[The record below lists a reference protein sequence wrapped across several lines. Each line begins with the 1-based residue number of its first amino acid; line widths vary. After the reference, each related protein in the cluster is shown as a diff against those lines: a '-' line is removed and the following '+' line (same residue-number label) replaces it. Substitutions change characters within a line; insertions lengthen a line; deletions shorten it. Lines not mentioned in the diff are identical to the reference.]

1 MENENDNNN
10 NEYFNEYNETVF
22 ELEYANQPIKNN
34 IKYKNWEKK
43 IKDKNGN
50 NIRFLRCRKDN
61 IIFCVNKNE
70 KTDDP
75 CTAKCPLCKHLICF
89 YCSRYSL
96 FEMFVGNCCLKRGIY
111 YLFFVNPFESYL
123 KSGSPEIPDSKLIS
137 IFFIPYAYLPFSIKL
152 CYLFFFEG
160 LPNITSDDEG
170 NGELVSYGEYYHE
183 NKKIAYYI
191 ITYIHTLF
199 AFVISIPFT
208 LIDFVFHLLLILISI
223 PFSGTPK
230 LYYFG
235 IIFGSAH
242 PDFYIEDLIFKIY
255 YFNNEKD
262 YYDLPMK

>member
-10 NEYFNEYNETVF
+10 NEYINEYNETVF
-22 ELEYANQPIKNN
+22 ELEYENQPIKNN

-43 IKDKNGN
+43 MKDKNGN
-50 NIRFLRCRKDN
+50 NIRFLRCSKDN

-75 CTAKCPLCKHLICF
+75 CTAKCPFCKHLICF

-137 IFFIPYAYLPFSIKL
+137 IFFIPYAYLPFFIKL

>member
-1 MENENDNNN
+1 MENENKDNDEYL
-10 NEYFNEYNETVF
+10 NEPNGTVF

-43 IKDKNGN
+43 MKDKYGN
-50 NIRFLRCRKDN
+50 NIRLLRCLKDKV
-61 IIFCVNKNE
+61 IFCANKNE

-75 CTAKCPLCKHLICF
+75 CTAKCPLCQDLICF

-96 FEMFVGNCCLKRGIY
+96 YEMFVGNCCLKRGIY

-123 KSGSPEIPDSKLIS
+123 KCGSPELPDCILIS
-137 IFFIPYAYLPFSIKL
+137 IFFIPYVYLPFFIKL

-160 LPNITSDDEG
+160 LPRNISDDEG

-183 NKKIAYYI
+183 NKNISYYI

-208 LIDFVFHLLLILISI
+208 LIDFGFHLLLIVISI
-223 PFSGTPK
+223 PLLGIPI
-230 LYYFG
+230 LYYLG

-242 PDFYIEDLIFKIY
+242 PDFYLEDLIFKIY
-255 YFNNEKD
+255 HINNEKD

>member
-1 MENENDNNN
+1 
-10 NEYFNEYNETVF
+10 
-22 ELEYANQPIKNN
+22 
-34 IKYKNWEKK
+34 
-43 IKDKNGN
+43 
-50 NIRFLRCRKDN
+50 
-61 IIFCVNKNE
+61 
-70 KTDDP
+70 
-75 CTAKCPLCKHLICF
+75 
-89 YCSRYSL
+89 
-96 FEMFVGNCCLKRGIY
+96 MFVGNCCLKRGIY

-123 KSGSPEIPDSKLIS
+123 KSGSPEVPDSKLIS
-137 IFFIPYAYLPFSIKL
+137 IFFIPYVYLPFFIKL

-160 LPNITSDDEG
+160 LPRNISDDEG

-183 NKKIAYYI
+183 NKNISYYI
-191 ITYIHTLF
+191 ITYIHALF